1 MHRSGL
7 GRGVIDLGL
16 GRIRTVLAQLGHPE
30 KMLDGRVVHVGGT
43 NGKGSVCAYIAAAL
57 RADGHRVGV
66 FTSPHLV
73 STVCSAIPAL
83 PCLPR
88 LPCRLAAL
96 HCQLD
101 PCQAG
106 GCMPHPA
113 GC

>member
-1 MHRSGL
+1 MQRGL

-16 GRIRTVLAQLGHPE
+16 DRIRSVLGQLGHPE
-30 KMLDGRVVHVGGT
+30 RLLEGRVVHVGGT

-73 STVCSAIPAL
+73 RATSRRRAAL

-88 LPCRLAAL
+88 HFSFRPPVCM
-96 HCQLD
+96 
-101 PCQAG
+101 PCQCARLTV
-106 GCMPHPA
+106 
-113 GC
+113 